1 MTHPLVKIISRKMI
15 KPSSPTP
22 HHQRNLQLSFLDQLL
37 PPTLYPSIIF
47 FYSSP
52 TSDPASTVSESL
64 HASLSKSLVL
74 FYPLAGRLKTAA
86 SVHCNDEGA
95 HFLEA
100 RVNCQLSDLL
110 KVPEH
115 KLLNN
120 LIPDLFNCGGIAVAA
135 SPIHKIGDAG
145 AYYKFIQTWA
155 AIHRGESDQ
164 LVLPEFNGASVL
176 PPRELSL
183 PNNLGL
189 IPNQK
194 LTTRTFVFDVT
205 KIASLKAKIGGTHV
219 ELVSAIILRSAL
231 AASHKSKPE
240 TTSSTNV
247 LSQIVS
253 FRNRIVPAVA
263 PNVMGNWFWS
273 VQVVFKQNETELQE
287 SVAKMR
293 KGVTD
298 FYKEKADRFKG
309 QDGFRVVSESL
320 RERGEFFKSTKGCI
334 NLYRGT
340 SLCKLP
346 VYEIDFGWRKPTWV
360 TSQSN
365 HKNLFLLIDTKH
377 GDGIEVWVTLDEEEM
392 AIFESE
398 EELLSFACANPSAI
412 VNHQSHSRM

>member
-1 MTHPLVKIISRKMI
+1 MAEACTHPLLKITSRKMI
-15 KPSSPTP
+15 KLSSPTP
-22 HHQRNLQLSFLDQLL
+22 RHQRNLQLSFLDQMLL
-37 PPTLYPSIIF
+37 PIS
-47 FYSSP
+47 SSP
-52 TSDPASTVSESL
+52 KKSPALFSGPTAASYLIQSL
-64 HASLSKSLVL
+64 QASLSKALVL

-86 SVHCNDEGA
+86 FVDCNDEGA

-100 RVNCQLSDLL
+100 RVNCQRSDLL

-120 LIPDLFNCGGIAVAA
+120 LIPEFEPKTVQLALGSVVLIVQVSLFNCGGIAVAA

-145 AYYKFIQTWA
+145 AYYKFTQTWA

-164 LVLPEFNGASVL
+164 LVIPEFNGASVL
-176 PPRELSL
+176 PPRELSP

-194 LTTRTFVFDVT
+194 LTTRRFVFGVT
-205 KIASLKAKIGGTHV
+205 KIESLKTKIGGTHV

-253 FRNRIVPAVA
+253 FRNRIVPAVP
-263 PNVMGNWFWS
+263 PNVVGNWFW
-273 VQVVFKQNETELQE
+273 
-287 SVAKMR
+287 
-293 KGVTD
+293 
-298 FYKEKADRFKG
+298 EKADRFKG
-309 QDGFRVVSESL
+309 EDGFRVVSESL
-320 RERGEFFKSTKGCI
+320 RERGEFFKSTKVCI

-340 SLCKLP
+340 SLCKIP
-346 VYEIDFGWRKPTWV
+346 VHEIDFVWGKSTWV

>member
-1 MTHPLVKIISRKMI
+1 MI

-22 HHQRNLQLSFLDQLL
+22 HHQRNLELSFLDQLL

-52 TSDPASTVSESL
+52 TSDPASSVSESL
-64 HASLSKSLVL
+64 QASLSKALVL

-86 SVHCNDEGA
+86 SVDCNDEGA

-120 LIPDLFNCGGIAVAA
+120 LIPEFEPKTVQLALGSVVLVVQVSLFNCGGIAVAA

-194 LTTRTFVFDVT
+194 LTTRRFVFDVT

-231 AASHKSKPE
+231 AASNKSKPE
-240 TTSSTNV
+240 TTSSTTV

-253 FRNRIVPAVA
+253 FRNRIVPVVA

-287 SVAKMR
+287 LVAKMR

-309 QDGFRVVSESL
+309 EDGFRVVSESL
-320 RERGEFFKSTKGCI
+320 RERGEF
-334 NLYRGT
+334 
-340 SLCKLP
+340 
-346 VYEIDFGWRKPTWV
+346 
-360 TSQSN
+360 
-365 HKNLFLLIDTKH
+365 LI
-377 GDGIEVWVTLDEEEM
+377 GV
-392 AIFESE
+392 
-398 EELLSFACANPSAI
+398 
-412 VNHQSHSRM
+412 HQSL

>member
-1 MTHPLVKIISRKMI
+1 MAEACTHPLLKITSRKMI
-15 KPSSPTP
+15 KLSSPTP
-22 HHQRNLQLSFLDQLL
+22 RHQRNLQLSFLDQMLL
-37 PPTLYPSIIF
+37 PIS
-47 FYSSP
+47 SSP
-52 TSDPASTVSESL
+52 KKSPALFSGPTAASYLIQSL
-64 HASLSKSLVL
+64 QASLSKALVL

-86 SVHCNDEGA
+86 FVDCNDEGA

-100 RVNCQLSDLL
+100 RVNCQRSDLL

-120 LIPDLFNCGGIAVAA
+120 LIPEFEPKTVQLALGSVVLIVQVSLFNCGGIAVAA

-145 AYYKFIQTWA
+145 AYYKFTQTWA

-164 LVLPEFNGASVL
+164 LVIPEFNGASVL
-176 PPRELSL
+176 PPRELSP

-194 LTTRTFVFDVT
+194 LTTRRFVFGVT
-205 KIASLKAKIGGTHV
+205 KIESLKTKIGGTHV

-253 FRNRIVPAVA
+253 FRNRIVPAVP
-263 PNVMGNWFWS
+263 PNVVGNWFWS
-273 VQVVFKQNETELQE
+273 VQVAFKLNETELQKL
-287 SVAKMR
+287 VAKMR
-293 KGVTD
+293 KGVTGRRRTD
-298 FYKEKADRFKG
+298 SKAKMDSGWCPSHLERG
-309 QDGFRVVSESL
+309 VSSL
-320 RERGEFFKSTKGCI
+320 RAQ
-334 NLYRGT
+334 
-340 SLCKLP
+340 
-346 VYEIDFGWRKPTWV
+346 
-360 TSQSN
+360 SQSN